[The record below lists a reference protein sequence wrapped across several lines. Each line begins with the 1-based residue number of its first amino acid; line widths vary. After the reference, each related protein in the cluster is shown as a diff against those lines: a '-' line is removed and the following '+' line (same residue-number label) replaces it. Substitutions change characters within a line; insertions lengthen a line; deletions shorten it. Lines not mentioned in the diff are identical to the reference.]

1 MNTLTTP
8 ANALAWQDLCGGYGD
23 TQVLRP
29 LSGEVQP
36 GQVLAVL
43 GRNGVG
49 KSTLLKLLSG
59 ALPQLGGQV
68 WLHGQPLGESPA
80 HRRYRAGMVYLPQE
94 RVVFDSLSV
103 KDNLCLHQS
112 RGDLA
117 AYEPMFEQFPRLKE
131 RLRVPA
137 GLLSGGEK
145 KLVAFARCLTSPAQV
160 VLLDEPSEGVQEENI
175 QRMSALI
182 QAQCQDGKAF
192 VLVEQN
198 LSFAAP
204 LLHQVIVLD
213 HGDVVLSGNQ
223 ASASRA
229 EIMRHLTV

>member
-1 MNTLTTP
+1 MNRCPQPSST
-8 ANALAWQDLCGGYGD
+8 LAWQDLCGGYGD

-29 LSGEVQP
+29 LSGAVQP

-59 ALPQLGGQV
+59 ALAPMGGQV
-68 WLHGQPLGESPA
+68 WLQGQALGESPA
-80 HRRYRAGMVYLPQE
+80 HLRYRAGLVCLPQE

-103 KDNLCLHQS
+103 KDNLCLHQP
-112 RGDLA
+112 RADLS

-145 KLVAFARCLTSPAQV
+145 KLVAFARCLSSPACV

-175 QRMSALI
+175 QRMSRLI
-182 QAQCQDGKAF
+182 QGQCAQGKAF

-213 HGDVVLSGNQ
+213 HGDVVLSGTQ
-223 ASASRA
+223 ANLDRA
-229 EIMRHLTV
+229 ELMRHLAV

>member
-8 ANALAWQDLCGGYGD
+8 ASALVWQHLCGGYGD

-29 LSGEVQP
+29 LSGEVQS

-59 ALPQLGGQV
+59 ALPRLSGQV
-68 WLHGQPLGESPA
+68 WLHGQPMGESPA
-80 HRRYRAGMVYLPQE
+80 HQRYRAGMVYLPQE

-112 RGDLA
+112 RTDLA
-117 AYEPMFEQFPRLKE
+117 AYETMFEQFPRLKE

-145 KLVAFARCLTSPAQV
+145 KLVAFARCMTSPAHV

-182 QAQCQDGKAF
+182 QAQCLAGKAF

-198 LSFAAP
+198 LNFAAP
-204 LLHQVIVLD
+204 LLHQVMVLD
-213 HGDVVLSGNQ
+213 RGDVVLSGTQ
-223 ASASRA
+223 TSVSRA